1 MDMPQLSPGHK
12 RFEELA
18 GTWEGKETM
27 YPSHWDPK
35 GGTAK
40 GRTTSRVA
48 VGGFALV
55 SDYLQER
62 DGVITFQ
69 GHGVYSFDP
78 RNELYTL
85 YWVDSIGSPPEVF
98 TGAFEGKVLTV
109 GHGGKGMQVRLIYD
123 LSQPQVM
130 ASSMEMSQDGVE
142 WKKLFDAEYQRS

>member
-1 MDMPQLSPGHK
+1 MEMPQLSPGHK
-12 RFEELA
+12 KFEDLA
-18 GTWEGKETM
+18 GEWKGNETM

-35 GGTAK
+35 GGVAK
-40 GRTTSRVA
+40 GKTTSRVA

-69 GHGVYSFDP
+69 GHGVYSYDP
-78 RNELYTL
+78 RSELYTL

-98 TGAFEGKVLTV
+98 TGKFEGNVLTL
-109 GHGGKGMQVRLIYD
+109 GHEGQPMRVRLIYD
-123 LSQPQVM
+123 LSKPGFM
-130 ASSMEMSQDGVE
+130 ASSMEMSQNGVE